1 MRWFTMPPA
10 RSVTDYLKDN
20 RLFIDAWNA
29 AKRDEELKAEIEQLE
44 RKYVRQH
51 LVEMVGE
58 DDADRILSERG
69 Y

>member
-10 RSVTDYLKDN
+10 RSVADYLKDN

-58 DDADRILSERG
+58 DEADRILSERG

>member
-1 MRWFTMPPA
+1 MRWFTMPPV
-10 RSVTDYLKDN
+10 RSVADYLKDN
-20 RLFIDAWNA
+20 RLFVDAWNA

-44 RKYVRQH
+44 RKYARQH

-58 DDADRILSERG
+58 DEADRILSERD